1 MNCPIYLEIHVD
13 EWLLRQ
19 EPARWD
25 QAAALLHELCHRAEQ
40 AGARLSL
47 RVREAFVEG
56 DSTAFLMGLIRRG
69 HEVGWHSHDT
79 DASGLVATFQ
89 QRGLPTEVA
98 TPGLVQAGRGWRR
111 VLEQAQRLG
120 VKRITDSQEERR
132 FTYQGW
138 LAWQPIDG
146 LWSLDV
152 SVSPFAWGVLERG
165 LFGVRHRH
173 GGLDWAR
180 LGRLAESWGRWPVP
194 HGYSGYFGATFHEHN
209 LCPPESYR
217 PLAAELE
224 GFQRFLDHFGP
235 HIQTSGSVPLPEPPA
250 PPTEGPVGRIPLLL
264 QRLRRGARRLR
275 EPALQQLSV
284 GQRQV
289 PYRVW
294 GEPRR
299 GNLVVVHGGRSGL
312 EQRLGFLGLSPDD
325 LADEGIA
332 VWCFARTAQSFLTP
346 GNPLHRAELRSLVDL
361 ALQKSIHT
369 GILSWSGGLIP
380 ALGVAAER
388 PLRFLVDAEGPVD
401 RFSLVPLQE
410 PPEELR
416 NRSVEEDALWVG
428 LEAMSLL
435 PQLRIPY
442 VRVQGSVDHA
452 HEKMSIHA
460 HRAAQAVPGGRLEWL
475 SGRLHEHPEQL
486 RRLLVNLF
494 P

>member
-25 QAAALLHELCHRAEQ
+25 QAAALLHGLCHRAEQ

-47 RVREAFVEG
+47 RVRESFVEG
-56 DSTAFLMGLIRRG
+56 DSSAFLMGLVRRG
-69 HEVGWHSHDT
+69 HEVGWHSHGE
-79 DASGLVATFQ
+79 DASGLVAALQ

-98 TPGLVQAGRGWRR
+98 TPGLVQAGRNGRR
-111 VLEQAQRLG
+111 LLEQAQKLG
-120 VKRITDSQEERR
+120 VRRITDSQEQRS
-132 FTYQGW
+132 FVYQGW
-138 LAWQPIDG
+138 LAWQPLPG
-146 LWSLDV
+146 LWSLDG

-165 LFGVRHRH
+165 VLGVRHRH

-180 LGRLAESWGRWPVP
+180 LRRLAESWGRWPVP
-194 HGYSGYFGATFHEHN
+194 RGYAGYFGATFHEHN
-209 LCPPESYR
+209 LCPPESYS
-217 PLAAELE
+217 PLQGELD
-224 GFQRFLDHFGP
+224 GFQRFLDHFGSQ
-235 HIQTSGSVPLPEPPA
+235 IQTSGSIPLPEPPS
-250 PPTEGPVGRIPLLL
+250 PPVEQAVGRLPLLL
-264 QRLRRGARRLR
+264 QRLRRGAKRLR
-275 EPALQQLSV
+275 EPALQQLVV
-284 GQRQV
+284 GQRQI

-299 GNLVVVHGGRSGL
+299 GNVVVVHGGISGL

-325 LADEGIA
+325 LAADGIA

-346 GNPLHRAELRSLVDL
+346 GNPLHRAELRALVDRAL
-361 ALQKSIHT
+361 ATSKNT

-380 ALGVAAER
+380 ALGVASER

-401 RFSLVPLQE
+401 RYSLVPLHN

-416 NRSVEEDALWVG
+416 NRSIEEDALWIG
-428 LEAMSLL
+428 LEAL
-435 PQLRIPY
+435 PPLAQLRIPY
-442 VRVQGSVDHA
+442 LRLQGSVDHA

-460 HRAAQAVPGGRLEWL
+460 HRAVQAVPDGRLGWL
-475 SGRLHEHPEQL
+475 PGRLHEHPEQL
-486 RRLLVNLF
+486 RRLLGSLF